1 MTYTVVQPTSL
12 LDPQCIDQLRL
23 EISYILDS
31 GNKNILLDCRNI
43 EMMNSS
49 SLGILVAILKQAQRH
64 SSEITLCEL
73 NVQSQRIIK
82 LTGLDKLFN
91 LYNTCQECETALM
104 SV

>member
-12 LDPQCIDQLRL
+12 LEPRCIDQLRL

-43 EMMNSS
+43 EIMNSS

-64 SSEITLCEL
+64 NSEITLCAL
-73 NVQSQRIIK
+73 NAKSQHIIQ

-91 LYNTCQECETALM
+91 LYNTCHECEKALI
-104 SV
+104 SL